1 MSEEKKSTPYEQLR
15 DYKFYKG
22 KQEAKKISASQCGA
36 PLLQLYLSQTCKV
49 VDGPNSFSKATIG
62 SIAHRGMEELIEG
75 EHLEKEIAMERML
88 PNGWKITGTS
98 DLIDHENKVVIDY
111 KFEMNYAYRMH
122 FKEGPDASYNMQGA
136 CYSWLCHDNDLSV
149 SPHPINLDYEFHIM
163 SFITDHSPIKKD
175 HPAEA
180 IQVTQMPIHDNY
192 NFQEIMFHKTNELE
206 SHINTGVP
214 PPECDDVWWRSVN
227 GKKVRTR
234 CEFYCKY
241 KDVCPYVTTHS
252 TQAANV
258 ASWG

>member
-1 MSEEKKSTPYEQLR
+1 MPEEKKSTPYEQLR
-15 DYKFYKG
+15 KYKFYAG

-36 PLLQLYLSQTCKV
+36 PLLQLYLSQTCLA
-49 VDGPNSFSKATIG
+49 VDGPNKFSKATIG

-88 PNGWKITGTS
+88 SNGWKITGTS

-122 FKEGPDASYNMQGA
+122 FKEGPDSPYNMQGA
-136 CYSWLCHDNDLSV
+136 CYSWLCHDKDPLGIV
-149 SPHPINLDYEFHIM
+149 TNLDYEFHLM

-180 IQVTQMPIHDNY
+180 IQVTQMPIYDNLL
-192 NFQEIMFHKTNELE
+192 FESKMLAKTNELE
-206 SHINTGVP
+206 HAINSKTP
-214 PPECDDVWWRSVN
+214 PVECDDVWWRSVN
-227 GKKVRTR
+227 GIKVRTR
-234 CEFYCKY
+234 CEYYCKY
-241 KDVCPYVTTHS
+241 KDVCPYVTKHS
-252 TQAANV
+252 SAKARV